1 MKYWPHRWLK
11 KHGDYIS
18 WFKNMFE
25 FVKDKR
31 YEIKIPVNTACK
43 SEIGLPLVCVLKFYS
58 E

>member
-1 MKYWPHRWLK
+1 MKYWFYRWFK
-11 KHGDYIS
+11 KYGDYIS

-31 YEIKIPVNTACK
+31 YEIKILVNIVCK
-43 SEIGLPLVCVLKFYS
+43 LEIGLFLVCVLKFYL